1 MEITTYEEFLT
12 AYEKLLAKLEEHKT
26 WNELTITTRE
36 VNVFEMQYPEF
47 VDKYY
52 YEKEYDCYR

>member
-26 WNELTITTRE
+26 RNELEIATRE

-47 VDKYY
+47 VDEYY
-52 YEKEYDCYR
+52 YEEEYDPYR